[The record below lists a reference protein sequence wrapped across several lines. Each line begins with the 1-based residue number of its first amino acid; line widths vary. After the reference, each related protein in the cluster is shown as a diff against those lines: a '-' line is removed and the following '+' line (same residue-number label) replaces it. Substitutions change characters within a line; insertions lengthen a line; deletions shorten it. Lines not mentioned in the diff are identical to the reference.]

1 MKRRNLILLL
11 GGASSGAMSVG
22 TGAFSSVE
30 AERGVAVNVVEDDEA
45 YLGLDVE
52 NRIATVGRAA
62 EVVEITNSFTDT
74 LSLDVTVE
82 HTNDVVDEIVVG
94 DEDPGDEFSVE
105 LDPGESEWISIICGR
120 LEEAEFKLQF
130 DGNTEGAT
138 VEKTRRF
145 RGIDCLVSEVIFNG
159 DNGSVRIKG
168 DFSDL
173 KVLINGDQRSETV
186 TAGKNGVVIDRSDGK
201 IERVTIGRTVYQR

>member
-120 LEEAEFKLQF
+120 LEEAEFKLRF